1 MSRLPSAMLA
11 FAKEDLNS
19 QRRIERYVV
28 YLRSPSIVSTPASLR
43 KLTICLISRHPG
55 LLTTMEST
63 LSRRGFTVRSL
74 HLTYDSGYSLKQL
87 QVPRASVFVLDISSN
102 HLATEVL
109 IDRIRYLYP
118 RARFLVVKETLRD
131 EKIFP
136 YLRMGARGVV
146 RYVDA
151 RRDLIRAVKAV
162 DKGDLWLSREQLV
175 RFVDWIL
182 TTNLRRS
189 ILSEP
194 GPLSRR
200 ERQVLVS
207 ILQGHSN
214 KEIAAT
220 LKVSESTVKFHVS
233 HILQKF
239 GAQRRADLI
248 ARQHQLWPIAS

>member
-1 MSRLPSAMLA
+1 
-11 FAKEDLNS
+11 
-19 QRRIERYVV
+19 
-28 YLRSPSIVSTPASLR
+28 
-43 KLTICLISRHPG
+43 
-55 LLTTMEST
+55 
-63 LSRRGFTVRSL
+63 
-74 HLTYDSGYSLKQL
+74 
-87 QVPRASVFVLDISSN
+87 
-102 HLATEVL
+102 
-109 IDRIRYLYP
+109 
-118 RARFLVVKETLRD
+118 
-131 EKIFP
+131 
-136 YLRMGARGVV
+136 
-146 RYVDA
+146 VDA

-207 ILQGHSN
+207 ILQGHSI

>member
-1 MSRLPSAMLA
+1 M
-11 FAKEDLNS
+11 
-19 QRRIERYVV
+19 
-28 YLRSPSIVSTPASLR
+28 
-43 KLTICLISRHPG
+43 
-55 LLTTMEST
+55 
-63 LSRRGFTVRSL
+63 
-74 HLTYDSGYSLKQL
+74 
-87 QVPRASVFVLDISSN
+87 
-102 HLATEVL
+102 L

-131 EKIFP
+131 ERIFP

-151 RRDLIRAVKAV
+151 RRDLVRAVKAV
-162 DKGDLWLSREQLV
+162 DKDDLWLSREQLV